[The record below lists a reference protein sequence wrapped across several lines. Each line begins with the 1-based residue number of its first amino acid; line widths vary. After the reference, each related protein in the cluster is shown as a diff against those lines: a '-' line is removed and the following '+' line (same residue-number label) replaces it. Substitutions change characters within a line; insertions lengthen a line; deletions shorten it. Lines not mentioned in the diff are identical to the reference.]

1 MFTGIITEVGRVR
14 AMRRAGA
21 ASDTRIEIAAPVH
34 APTLA
39 LGASIACSGPCLTVV
54 ERGDGWFAVEASA
67 ETLARTT
74 IGDWAVGRAVNL
86 ERPLRAGDELGGH
99 IVSGHVDGIG
109 FIVSWTPEG
118 GSVRAVFEIDRALGR
133 YMAPKGSVAIE
144 GVSLTVNEVDDGPS
158 ADGSSAAGA
167 TVTRFGVNLIPH
179 TRSATTFAD
188 GRVGQRVNVE
198 VDMLARYVDRLRG
211 S

>member
-14 AMRRAGA
+14 AMRRAA
-21 ASDTRIEIAAPVH
+21 AARDTRIEIAAPLH
-34 APTLA
+34 APTLV

-54 ERGDGWFAVEASA
+54 ERGPDWFAVEASA

-74 IGDWAVGRAVNL
+74 IGDWAVGRGVNL

-109 FIVSWTPEG
+109 AIVGWTPEG
-118 GSVRAVFEIDRALGR
+118 GSVRAVFEIARDLGR
-133 YMAPKGSVAIE
+133 YMASKGSVAIE
-144 GVSLTVNEVDDGPS
+144 GVSLTVNEVEDIEAKGGP
-158 ADGSSAAGA
+158 AA
-167 TVTRFGVNLIPH
+167 TRFGVNLIAH
-179 TRSATTFAD
+179 TQAQTTFGAAQ
-188 GRVGQRVNVE
+188 VGQRVNVE

>member
-21 ASDTRIEIAAPVH
+21 ASDTRIEITAPLH
-34 APTLA
+34 APTLV

-54 ERGDGWFAVEASA
+54 ERGDDWFAVEASA

-74 IGDWAVGRAVNL
+74 IGDWSVGRGVNL

-109 FIVSWTPEG
+109 AIVAWTPEG
-118 GSVRAVFEIDRALGR
+118 GSVRAVLEIARDLGR

-144 GVSLTVNEVDDGPS
+144 GVSLTVNEVEDREVEG
-158 ADGSSAAGA
+158 GAAA
-167 TVTRFGVNLIPH
+167 TRVGVNLIPH
-179 TRSATTFAD
+179 TRAHTTFSA
-188 GRVGQRVNVE
+188 GAVGQRVNVE

>member
-14 AMRRAGA
+14 AMRSAGA
-21 ASDTRIEIAAPVH
+21 ASDTRIEIAAPLH
-34 APTLA
+34 APTLV

-54 ERGDGWFAVEASA
+54 EHGGDWFAVEASA

-74 IGDWAVGRAVNL
+74 IGDWSVGRGVNL

-109 FIVSWTPEG
+109 AIVSWTPEG

-144 GVSLTVNEVDDGPS
+144 GVSLTVNEVTDS
-158 ADGSSAAGA
+158 GSGSGG
-167 TVTRFGVNLIPH
+167 VTRFGVNLIAH

>member
-14 AMRRAGA
+14 AMRRASA
-21 ASDTRIEIAAPVH
+21 SSDTRIEIAAPFH
-34 APTLA
+34 APTLV

-54 ERGDGWFAVEASA
+54 ELGGDWFAVEASG

-74 IGDWAVGRAVNL
+74 IGDWEVGRGVNL

-109 FIVSWTPEG
+109 SIVSWTQEG
-118 GSVRAVFEIDRALGR
+118 GSVRAVFALDKALGR

-144 GVSLTVNEVDDGPS
+144 GVSLTVNEVEDG
-158 ADGSSAAGA
+158 AQA
-167 TVTRFGVNLIPH
+167 RFGVNLIAH
-179 TRSATTFAD
+179 TRSATTFGE

-211 S
+211 T

>member
-21 ASDTRIEIAAPVH
+21 GSDTRIEITAPGH
-34 APTLA
+34 APTLV

-54 ERGDGWFAVEASA
+54 EHGGDWFAVEASA

-74 IGDWAVGRAVNL
+74 IGDWSVGRGVNL

-109 FIVSWTPEG
+109 AIVSWTLEG
-118 GSVRAVFEIDRALGR
+118 GSVRAVFELERALGR

-144 GVSLTVNEVDDGPS
+144 GVSLTVNEVID
-158 ADGSSAAGA
+158 ADTA
-167 TVTRFGVNLIPH
+167 TRFGVNLIAH

-211 S
+211 TSSLGD